1 MAIDLRDPAFLENP
15 YPFYARLREE
25 SPAYWLP
32 VEDRGMWMFT
42 RYAEVELVLKDLR
55 FKKDIR
61 TLRPQ
66 DNDLPQMLS
75 TDPPD
80 HTRLRAL
87 VSQAFTPGVVRNLE
101 PHIRD
106 IVNHLLERVKTQGEL
121 ELMRDFAMPLPVIVI
136 AELMGVPMEDREQ
149 FRGWSTHFA
158 LGNDAVSASKEA
170 QERAQ
175 AAIFALGDYFRQLI
189 AKRYQNS
196 QNDLISSLIAAR
208 SPGQHSGGKLTPE
221 ELIGTCILLLIA
233 GHETTVNLIGN
244 GTRAL
249 LEHPD
254 QLERLRQHPE
264 LMETAVE
271 EMLRY
276 DAPVQRSTFRFAG
289 ERVEVAGQVIEPGQQ
304 VSAVIGSAN
313 RDPEIFSQ
321 PERFDVAR
329 TPNRHQSFG
338 RGIHFCLGA
347 PLARLEARVAFQGLL
362 EAFSKLEFAGEPV
375 RRPATMFR
383 GLERFPIRLA

>member
-362 EAFSKLEFAGEPV
+362 EAFSKLEFAGESV

>member
-149 FRGWSTHFA
+149 FREWSTHFA

>member
-55 FKKDIR
+55 FKKDTR

>member
-244 GTRAL
+244 GTRVL